1 MSETRAAIL
10 IAQDDG
16 GDDLRLSSILM
27 QEGYRVEAL
36 TATRPFLAEFRRLTP
51 TLILLDSGLHGGN
64 VFALCA
70 RLREQG
76 DVPILMLV
84 PDDEAMIER
93 AYSVGATDVLLKPAR
108 ATILRRR
115 VRILIDGQREAM
127 RARAY
132 ETRWQQ
138 TFERNRSIQLIVN
151 PKGGQIVDA
160 NPAACAFYGYA
171 RDELRGKLIS
181 DLEEPSPPKHETS
194 LFNFRHRAASGQIYD
209 VKIFSSPFESDG
221 QTLVYM
227 IVHDVTKRKLAEAE
241 APPAGDVLAEALRN
255 TAAALSSTLDQNE
268 VLDRILEQVNLVV
281 PGESA
286 NIMLIEA
293 GVARVARSRGYEN
306 RLGTLSTAD
315 VAMHV
320 RETPTLN
327 WMVENNRAL
336 VIPDVDSFPGWVK
349 LGTDTNWFKSYVGAP
364 IRIGNYVIGFLN
376 IDSNVSRSFS
386 EIEADHLQIFADQA
400 AIAIRN
406 SRLFERVRR
415 QAAEMERRVFQR
427 TAELDFER
435 GQLSAIMDA
444 MTEGV
449 AYTEFANGD
458 YRTRYVNQALVHM
471 TGYEV
476 EEWINQSVNLFR
488 NQDMN
493 DEDFAHLLD
502 IVGENLRS
510 RGDWTYEARLTR
522 KDGTEF
528 DAMTITTAIR
538 SSDRKIAGAVTVV
551 RDISREKALQQE
563 RERFVA
569 YASHEL
575 RTPITNLK
583 TRLYLMRRQPERM
596 DEHMRVLETVT
607 DRMKRLVEDLL
618 DISRFERGVI
628 KLEFKDVI
636 LQDLIRNVVQI
647 QQPEAERKR
656 LALTM
661 AIAETPI
668 HVHADAER
676 LAQVVTNLIINAINY
691 TPDGNGQIEVRLSQ
705 VCDVT
710 GNLALVEVEDS
721 GIGIAEEHLP
731 HIFQPFYRVVSQVEG
746 AGLGLSITRE
756 IVELHGG
763 EVEVTSRL
771 GIGSTFRFWLP
782 VLDKPQEEA

>member
-10 IAQDDG
+10 IAQDDS
-16 GDDLRLSSILM
+16 GDDLRLSPILI

-51 TLILLDSGLHGGN
+51 TLILLDSGLRGGN

-93 AYSVGATDVLLKPAR
+93 AYSVGATDVLLKPVRTA
-108 ATILRRR
+108 ILRRR
-115 VRILIDGQREAM
+115 VRTLIDGQRDAL
-127 RARAY
+127 RAQAY
-132 ETRWQQ
+132 EARMQQ
-138 TFERNRSIQLIVN
+138 IFERNRSIQLIVN
-151 PKGGQIVDA
+151 AKGGQIVDA
-160 NPAACAFYGYA
+160 NPAACAFYGYT
-171 RDELRGKLIS
+171 RDELRSKTIR
-181 DLEEPSPPKHETS
+181 DLEVPSQTKQETS
-194 LFNFRHRAASGQIYD
+194 LFHFHHRAASGQIHD

-221 QTLVYM
+221 QTLIYM
-227 IVHDVTKRKLAEAE
+227 IVHDVTRRRKPEAGQS
-241 APPAGDVLAEALRN
+241 PTTDVLAEALRN

-306 RLGTLSTAD
+306 RLGTISSED
-315 VAMHV
+315 VAMNV

-336 VIPDVDSFPGWVK
+336 VIPDVDEFTGWITK
-349 LGTDTNWFKSYVGAP
+349 APYPDWLKSYVAAP

-376 IDSNVSRSFS
+376 IDSSVPHSFS
-386 EIEADHLQIFADQA
+386 ELEADHLQIFADQA

-449 AYTEFANGD
+449 AYTEYIGGE

-471 TGYEV
+471 TGYDV
-476 EEWINQSVNLFR
+476 EEWISQSVNLFR
-488 NQDMN
+488 SKDMS
-493 DEDFAHLLD
+493 DEDFAHLLEA
-502 IVGENLRS
+502 IGENLVS
-510 RGDWTYEARLTR
+510 RGDWIYEARLQR

-538 SSDRKIAGAVTVV
+538 SGKTQIVGAVTVV
-551 RDISREKALQQE
+551 RDISREKALRQE

-596 DEHMRVLETVT
+596 EEHMRVLETVT

-618 DISRFERGVI
+618 DISRFERGII

-636 LQDLIRNVVQI
+636 LQDLLRNVVQI
-647 QQPEAERKR
+647 QQPEAERKQ
-656 LALTM
+656 LALAM
-661 AIAETPI
+661 KFEEAPI
-668 HVHADAER
+668 HVHADPER
-676 LAQVVTNLIINAINY
+676 LAQVITNLIINAINY
-691 TPDGNGQIEVRLSQ
+691 TPDGNGQIEVRLSK

-710 GNLALVEVEDS
+710 GNLALVEVEDC
-721 GIGIAEEHLP
+721 GVGIAEEHLP

-763 EVEVTSRL
+763 EIEVTSRL
-771 GIGSTFRFWLP
+771 GVGSTFRFWLP
-782 VLDKPQEEA
+782 LLDQEEEA